1 MGDHNAILQRLDVS
15 HINDEIETFYNVDS
29 FRNTDAWKDAPVFL
43 ALKSQVSTENIRH
56 LTREEVL
63 SGNYPKDEFRLVGRV
78 NSASIPDGGEPKLLG
93 NITINDPETDT
104 MAVNGEISLSTGI
117 ISGVTPT
124 DTGRT
129 TTGEALPYHVLLFKR
144 NGCLN
149 CSPNDK
155 GAMLL
160 NCEKPHLEV
169 KMSDVEEPK
178 TEGLLKQII
187 AKLDNLGKTKTHEP
201 EEVKPMEKEII
212 TNDLSVELGNITAER
227 DALKTQIAELIA
239 EKEQVR
245 KDSEWGLLLNSLP
258 AAWKEKEADTRAEF
272 EANPAAFAV
281 KLVTF
286 TNTIPPVQKALGNT
300 ACACQGSAED
310 ADKAYLEN
318 LEKKTGSKSI
328 RGGV

>member
-43 ALKSQVSTENIRH
+43 ALKSMVSTENIRH

-78 NSASIPDGGEPKLLG
+78 NSANIPDGGEPKLLG
-93 NITINDPETDT
+93 NITIDDPETDT

-124 DTGRT
+124 NTGRT
-129 TTGEALPYHVLLFKR
+129 TSGEALPYHVLLFKR

-160 NCEKPHLEV
+160 NCESPHLEV

-187 AKLDNLGKTKTHEP
+187 AKLDNLGKKTHEP

-212 TNDLSVELGNITAER
+212 TKDLSVELGNITTER
-227 DALKTQIAELIA
+227 DALKSQIGELIA
-239 EKEQVR
+239 EKEQAR
-245 KDSEWGLLLNSLP
+245 KDSEWGLLLNALP
-258 AAWKEKEADTRAEF
+258 AAWKEKEAETRAEF
-272 EANPAAFAV
+272 ESNPAAFAV

-286 TNTIPPVQKALGNT
+286 TNTIPPVQKAIGNT
-300 ACACQGSAED
+300 ACGCDNSEEMM
-310 ADKAYLEN
+310 L
-318 LEKKTGSKSI
+318 KSI
-328 RGGV
+328 AETEKTTGYKIQ